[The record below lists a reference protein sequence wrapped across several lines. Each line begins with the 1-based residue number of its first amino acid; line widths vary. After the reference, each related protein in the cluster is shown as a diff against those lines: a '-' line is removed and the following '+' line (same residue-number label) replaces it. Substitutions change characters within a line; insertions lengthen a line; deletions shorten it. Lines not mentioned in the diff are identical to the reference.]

1 MSADNDVQPC
11 SRGMRLA
18 TMRWCRDCD
27 EYVLRSRV
35 QPDHTT
41 FAVAPRDKR
50 AYQALPE
57 FSPVRYD
64 GADLPWETRSDVD
77 DGDDDDTRR
86 DDAAIEGY
94 EYEVRKE
101 VSLTVTGT
109 VVAPTRDE
117 AKRQVT
123 RHLSD
128 DGVVTDAHTMHT
140 DVTEVEPIYLD
151 DERSDEL

>member
-35 QPDHTT
+35 QSDHTT
-41 FAVAPRDKR
+41 YAVAPRDKR
-50 AYQALPE
+50 AYQSLSAV
-57 FSPVRYD
+57 SRVHYD
-64 GADLPWETRSDVD
+64 GDDLPWETRSDGD
-77 DGDDDDTRR
+77 DGDDDSQ
-86 DDAAIEGY
+86 DDGHTVEGY

-101 VSLTVTGT
+101 VLLTVTDT
-109 VVAPTRDE
+109 VVASTCDE

-123 RHLSD
+123 RHVGD
-128 DGVVTDAHTMHT
+128 DGVITEAHTIHT
-140 DVTEVEPIYLD
+140 DVTEGEPIYRD